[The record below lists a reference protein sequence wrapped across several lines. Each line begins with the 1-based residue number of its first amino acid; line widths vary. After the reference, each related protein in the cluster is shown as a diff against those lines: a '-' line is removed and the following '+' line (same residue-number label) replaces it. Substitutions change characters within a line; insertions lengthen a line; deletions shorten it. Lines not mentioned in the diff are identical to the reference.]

1 MMVCRAGDGVQGRAT
16 QHSVELLKTAFIRPV
31 FFWSDQILMELTV
44 TAALLSIAL
53 LVVNL
58 ASILLASLKLK
69 RPGRI
74 TPPAAKAPP
83 VSIVVPSRGVE
94 PFTEETLERAFSLD
108 WPHYELIFCVAH
120 ADDPVVG
127 PITDAIARF
136 PAVPARLLVGDD
148 RISGNPKLNNCVKA
162 WEAAR
167 HHWVILADSNVLMPR
182 DYVQHLMT
190 AWRQDTGLVCSTPIG
205 SRPDGFWAEVE
216 CAFLN
221 TLQARWQYTG
231 EALGLGFAQGK
242 SMLWNK
248 PLLDANGGIRALAA
262 EIAEDAAATKL
273 VNGLGLRV
281 NLVAA
286 PFEQPLGLRTF
297 GEIWSRQA
305 RWARLRRVT
314 FPLFFAPEILIGAAP
329 PLVLALVAA
338 AGAGFSL
345 PATAI
350 AVLIVAYLP
359 ECALASAKGWH
370 LSLRMIPAMVA
381 RDVMLPAIW
390 VRGWLSG
397 AVDWRGNTMTIQTS
411 AVAELEETPSGA

>member
-1 MMVCRAGDGVQGRAT
+1 
-16 QHSVELLKTAFIRPV
+16 
-31 FFWSDQILMELTV
+31 MELTV
-44 TAALLSIAL
+44 TAALLSIVL
-53 LVVNL
+53 LIVNL

-108 WPHYELIFCVAH
+108 WPRYELIFCVAH

-148 RISGNPKLNNCVKA
+148 RISGNPKLNNCVKG

-205 SRPDGFWAEVE
+205 SRPDGIWAEVE

-242 SMLWNK
+242 SMLWSK

-281 NLVAA
+281 NLVAS